1 VLAAG
6 ASRKQRG
13 SHGGLE
19 KRMSNLFPELRYALR
34 MLAKQPGFAFIAIF
48 TLALGI
54 GANTAIFSVVNALL
68 LRPLPYPDPDRLVRI
83 RERTPVFDS
92 SSVSYPNY
100 LDWRAGQR
108 TFTDVA
114 LYRRGE
120 WNLSNPGSGA
130 EAERVGA
137 GRISYNFF
145 SVLGVFPEL
154 GRDLREADDVPNAS
168 RVVLISDALWKRRF
182 GGAPN
187 VIGQQITL
195 DSVPHEIIGV
205 MPPQVQIPR
214 ASEIFVPL
222 ANLRADENILS
233 RGNHPGFS
241 ALGRLKPGVTLEQA
255 TANLNNIAAEL
266 ERRYPDHNTNQRV
279 DTSILLESAVKEY
292 KQGVE
297 LLLAAVICVLLIAC
311 ANVANLQLARALS
324 RDRELA
330 VRAALGASRAHLAMQ
345 VIVESGLLALFGA
358 GAGILF
364 SLWALDAI
372 KAIAPADVPRFQ
384 ETHLDLRVLFF
395 TGAISMA
402 AATLVAL
409 WPAWRVSR
417 ASALTLSLH
426 EGGRGTSDGVDRQRV
441 RSGLVIAQVALALLL
456 LATAGLALK
465 SFRNASNASLGFD
478 PANIITA
485 GLSISREH
493 YDTDEKVA
501 AFNRQFLDRLA
512 ALPGVEAAA
521 IGSNIPFDDTEWD
534 SSFHVTGT
542 PPIPPGQ
549 EPSAEMNGISPDYFR
564 VMGMPILRGR
574 AFTANDRA
582 NQPRS
587 VIIDES
593 FARRYFPDKDP
604 IGQQIDDNQSEKKD
618 APPVTIV
625 GVVPRTR
632 NNAPGEDNV
641 ERFNFPHM
649 YYCAD
654 QLPSHGNNLLVRV
667 RSGDPMILIPAI
679 KRELRSLDPDQALS
693 SISTMEQNIAKS
705 LGTRRMMMSLLS
717 AFAILALSLA
727 SIGLY
732 GVMALVVTQ
741 RTRELGIRLALGAN
755 RGDVFR
761 LVLGHG
767 VLLVSAGLLIGLIA
781 ALGAGRGLRSLLYG
795 VGGFDVPAFSIALFA
810 LAFVALVACFVPARR
825 ATRVD
830 PIVALRAE

>member
-1 VLAAG
+1 
-6 ASRKQRG
+6 
-13 SHGGLE
+13 
-19 KRMSNLFPELRYALR
+19 MSNLFPELRYALR
-34 MLAKQPGFAFIAIF
+34 MLGKQPGFAFIAIF

-68 LRPLPYPDPDRLVRI
+68 LRPLPYPEPDRLVRI
-83 RERTPVFDS
+83 RDRTAVFDS
-92 SSVSYPNY
+92 GSVSYPNY

-108 TFTDVA
+108 TFTDLA

-120 WNLSNPGSGA
+120 WNLSNPASGT
-130 EAERVGA
+130 EAERVVA

-145 SVLGVFPEL
+145 SVLGVPPEL
-154 GRDLREADDVPNAS
+154 GRDLREADDVPNAP

-187 VIGQQITL
+187 IIGQQITL
-195 DSVPHEIIGV
+195 DSVPHEIIGI
-205 MPPQVQIPR
+205 MPAHVQIPR
-214 ASEIFVPL
+214 GSQVFVPL
-222 ANLRADENILS
+222 GNLRAEENILS

-241 ALGRLKPGVTLEQA
+241 VLGRLKPGVTLEQA

-266 ERRYPDHNTNQRV
+266 ERQYPDENTGRRV
-279 DTSILLESAVKEY
+279 EALVLLESAVKEY
-292 KQGVE
+292 KQGVT

-330 VRAALGASRAHLAMQ
+330 VRAALGASRAHLASQ
-345 VIVESGLLALFGA
+345 VIVESGVLALFGA
-358 GAGILF
+358 VAGILF

-372 KAIAPADVPRFQ
+372 KAIAPADVQRFQ
-384 ETHLDLRVLFF
+384 ETHLDLRVLGF
-395 TGAISMA
+395 TGAISFA
-402 AATLVAL
+402 AAMLVAL

-417 ASALTLSLH
+417 TATLTLSLH
-426 EGGRGTSDGVDRQRV
+426 EGGRGTSDGAHRQRV
-441 RSGLVIAQVALALLL
+441 RSALVIAQVALALLL

-465 SFRNASNASLGFD
+465 SFRNAQNASLGFE
-478 PANIITA
+478 PANILTA
-485 GLSISREH
+485 SMSLSRER
-493 YDTDEKVA
+493 YEADEKVA
-501 AFNRQFLDRLA
+501 AFNRQFLERVA

-534 SSFHVTGT
+534 SSFHLTGT

-549 EPSAEMNGISPDYFR
+549 EPAAEMNGVSPDYFR

-574 AFTANDRA
+574 AFTASDRA
-582 NQPRS
+582 NQPRN
-587 VIIDES
+587 VIIDET

-604 IGQQIDDNQSEKKD
+604 IGQQIDDNQSAKKD
-618 APPVTIV
+618 VPSVTVV

-632 NNAPGEDNV
+632 NDAPGEDNV
-641 ERFNFPHM
+641 EKFSFPQM

-654 QLPSHGNNLLVRV
+654 QLPSRGNVLLVRV
-667 RSGDPMILIPAI
+667 RSGDPLTLVPAI
-679 KRELRSLDPDQALS
+679 KRELRSLDSDQALS
-693 SISTMEQNIAKS
+693 SISTMEQDIAKS

-767 VLLVSAGLLIGLIA
+767 VLLVSTGLLIGLIA
-781 ALGAGRGLRSLLYG
+781 ALGAGRGLQSLLYG
-795 VGGFDVPAFSIALFA
+795 VSGFDVPAFSIALFA
-810 LAFVALVACFVPARR
+810 LALVALVACFVPARR

-830 PIVALRAE
+830 PIVALRTE